1 MSKTLNTATTLFV
14 ALCLL
19 LPLSLACSSAVSPE
33 ASDGGPV
40 SDAGADTDAQ
50 TPCTATCSVEFT
62 FPAQQGVSR
71 VELRGAFGAEPWV
84 TGQEL
89 TRTGTTWSTELEL
102 TDGELLEYK
111 FVLDGEEWVLDPVNR
126 SRQPDESGNLNSVI
140 QADCGCSEST
150 FDWRDGILYFVFLDR
165 FRDGDASNNASVEG
179 VPYEAN
185 YQGGDLAG
193 LTQQIEEGYFD
204 DLGVNVLWITSPLDN
219 AAGLGRGVD
228 GRSYS
233 SYHGYW
239 PRDMEAIDAHLGN
252 LADMQAMVDAAHAR
266 GIKVILDY
274 AMNHVHAESPLY
286 SENPSWFWPND
297 NGFGGDCVC
306 GSGCDWDGDPG
317 RRCWFTEYLPDFN
330 FTNDDARAWSVN
342 NAVQWIRNSGV
353 DGLRL
358 DAIKHIESSWLY
370 DLRKRVREEIEPERG
385 EDFYMVGETFS
396 ADSGLISSYVDPL
409 TQLDGQFD
417 FPLRAELTRTLLRRD
432 GSLRDLANFVASQEE
447 TYHPAS
453 IMSTFIGNHDL
464 PRVIHLAE
472 DEPRYDVWDT
482 ASGSGWDNPPG
493 QPGERAPYER
503 MALGFAF
510 LFTSPGVPLIYYGDE
525 LGMAG
530 AGDPDNRRFMQW
542 EGTNEHQ
549 DWMRSRLAALGTIR
563 KEHGALRRGTR
574 TVLAVN
580 DDTIVYEMVR
590 GSDRIVVA
598 LNRADTSRTAE
609 GVPSGSYTELLE
621 GTATATPIT
630 LPPRSAAILLAE

>member
-1 MSKTLNTATTLFV
+1 MRKPLNPIAI
-14 ALCLL
+14 LL
-19 LPLSLACSSAVSPE
+19 VSLPLVWACSSGPGSE
-33 ASDGGPV
+33 ASDAGPV
-40 SDAGADTDAQ
+40 ADAGSDSDASP
-50 TPCTATCSVEFT
+50 PCTATCDVNFAY
-62 FPAQQGVSR
+62 PVQQGVSR
-71 VELRGAFGAEPWV
+71 VELRGDFGAEPWTSGV
-84 TGQEL
+84 EL
-89 TRTGTTWSTELEL
+89 VRNGDVWTTELEL
-102 TDGELLEYK
+102 EDGELLEYK
-111 FVLDGEEWVLDPVNR
+111 FVLNGQDWVLDPVNR
-126 SRQPDESGNLNSVI
+126 SRQPDASGTLNSVV
-140 QADCGCSEST
+140 QADCGCSQST

-165 FRDGDASNNASVEG
+165 FRDGDASNNVSVEG
-179 VPYEAN
+179 VPFEAN

-193 LTQQIEEGYFD
+193 LTDKIEEGYFD
-204 DLGVNVLWITSPLDN
+204 DLGVNALWITSPLDN
-219 AAGLGRGVD
+219 AAGLGLGTD

-252 LADMQAMVDAAHAR
+252 LADMQAMVDAAHER

-286 SENPSWFWPND
+286 SENPTWFWPNE
-297 NGFGGDCVC
+297 NGFGGNCVC
-306 GSGCDWDGDPG
+306 GSGCEWEGDQG
-317 RRCWFTEYLPDFN
+317 RRCWFTDYLPDFN

-342 NAVQWIRNSGV
+342 NAMHWIRNSGV

-396 ADSGLISSYVDPL
+396 ADSALISSYVDPL

-417 FPLRAELTRTLLRRD
+417 FPLRAEVARTLLRRD
-432 GSLRDLANFVASQEE
+432 GSLRDLANFLASQEE

-472 DEPRYDVWDT
+472 DNPRYDVWDSAT
-482 ASGSGWDNPPG
+482 GSGWDNPPG
-493 QPGERAPYER
+493 QPSEKAPYER

-525 LGMAG
+525 IGMAG

-542 EGTNEHQ
+542 EGTSEHQ
-549 DWMRSRLAALGTIR
+549 EWMKARVAKLGTIR
-563 KEHGALRRGTR
+563 KEQGALRRGVL

-598 LNRADTSRTAE
+598 MNRADISKTAE

-621 GTATATPIT
+621 DTALSTPIT
-630 LPPRSAAILLAE
+630 LPPRSAAILLRQ